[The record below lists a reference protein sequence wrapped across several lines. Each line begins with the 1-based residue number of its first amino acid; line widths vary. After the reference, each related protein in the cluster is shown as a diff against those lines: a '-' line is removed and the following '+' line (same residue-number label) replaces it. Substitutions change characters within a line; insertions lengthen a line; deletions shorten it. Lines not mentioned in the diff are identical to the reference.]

1 MENAEQFGPYP
12 ARSHAHCSNRWGFAE
27 PCYAVTQP
35 SNLLVMEN
43 VARADAKG
51 KFEEIDAK

>member
-1 MENAEQFGPYP
+1 VVHENADHH
-12 ARSHAHCSNRWGFAE
+12 ARGLSHAHC
-27 PCYAVTQP
+27 